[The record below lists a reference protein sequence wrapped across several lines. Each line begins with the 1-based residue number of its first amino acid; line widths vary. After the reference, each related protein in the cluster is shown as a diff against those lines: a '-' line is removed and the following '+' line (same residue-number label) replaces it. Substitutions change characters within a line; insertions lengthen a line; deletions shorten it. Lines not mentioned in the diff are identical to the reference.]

1 MDTTTLLYIGLAV
14 IVVGVLVYQVVTS
27 NSRRNKRFLSSII
40 NSWGNLPK
48 REYDYGELEHIAKYF
63 QATKQEEFTID
74 DITWNDL
81 DMDSVFCMMNQCRSS
96 SGDDYLYKLLRT
108 PLTSKKEL
116 EERNRIIS
124 FFQRN
129 EKTRIAYQME
139 LSKVGHSK
147 KFALID
153 YVNNITK
160 LLPDSNLDNYMHL
173 FLYVVVI
180 FAIIAQPA
188 SGILV
193 AIGVLIYNI
202 YTYYKKKTEIEP
214 YYVSVGAIVHLVS
227 CAQGLLKLN
236 VPELKD
242 YTENLK
248 QAVNVLSSVKGNAK
262 FLGSTDKFSGNMG
275 SMMMDYLNMFFR
287 IDLIMFNRLLAKVQK
302 HKKEMLILMDEIGRL
317 DAYISIASFRELMPF
332 YCESELEESKE
343 GFVEAK
349 DMYHPLLSE
358 PVANSIYEHH
368 PVLLTGSNASGKS
381 TFLKTV
387 AINALLSQTCG
398 MALAKEYRS
407 CFFRIYSSM
416 ALKDN
421 IQGSESYFI
430 VEIKSL
436 KRILD
441 AVNQDK
447 TPVLCF
453 VDEVLRGTN
462 TVERIAASSRILQ
475 SFADSGVM
483 CFAATHDIELTTI
496 LKDCY
501 SNYHFQEEVTEDEV
515 KFDYKLYAGPAT
527 TRNAIKLLNVIGYDK
542 NIIKGAEQRAMHFL
556 TDGNWKS

>member
-63 QATKQEEFTID
+63 QATKKEEFTID

-248 QAVNVLSSVKGNAK
+248 QAVNALSSVKGNAK

>member
-63 QATKQEEFTID
+63 QATKKEEFTID

-381 TFLKTV
+381 TFLKT
-387 AINALLSQTCG
+387 
-398 MALAKEYRS
+398 LAKEYRS

-483 CFAATHDIELTTI
+483 CFAATHDIELTHM
-496 LKDCY
+496 LEHLY
-501 SNYHFQEEVTEDEV
+501 SNYHFKEDV
-515 KFDYKLYAGPAT
+515 KDNDVIFNYRLYEGRAVS
-527 TRNAIKLLNVIGYDK
+527 RNAIKLLGVLGYDENVITKADETAK
-542 NIIKGAEQRAMHFL
+542 RFL
-556 TDGNWKS
+556 DTGVWSLE

>member
-1 MDTTTLLYIGLAV
+1 MDTTTLLYIGIAV

>member
-63 QATKQEEFTID
+63 EATKKEEFTID

>member
-63 QATKQEEFTID
+63 QATKKEEFTID

>member
-63 QATKQEEFTID
+63 QATKKEEFTID

-483 CFAATHDIELTTI
+483 CFAATHDIELTHM
-496 LKDCY
+496 LEHLY
-501 SNYHFQEEVTEDEV
+501 SNYHFKEDV
-515 KFDYKLYAGPAT
+515 KDNDVIFNYRLYEGRAVS
-527 TRNAIKLLNVIGYDK
+527 RNAI
-542 NIIKGAEQRAMHFL
+542 
-556 TDGNWKS
+556 

>member
-63 QATKQEEFTID
+63 QATKKEEFTID

-160 LLPDSNLDNYMHL
+160 LPDSNLDNYMHL

>member
-1 MDTTTLLYIGLAV
+1 MNTTTLLYIGLAV

-63 QATKQEEFTID
+63 QATKKEEFTID